1 MTFEGGERFARCP
14 DMDVLQELKDRLDAV
29 VRQLQEAL
37 SEAVLTRGE
46 VEQFSSTSKS
56 DVAAPSGTTDEPEK
70 T

>member
-1 MTFEGGERFARCP
+1 
-14 DMDVLQELKDRLDAV
+14 MDALQELKDRLDAV

-56 DVAAPSGTTDEPEK
+56 DVAAPSRTTDEPEK

>member
-1 MTFEGGERFARCP
+1 
-14 DMDVLQELKDRLDAV
+14 MDALQELKDRLDAV

-37 SEAVLTRGE
+37 SEAVHTRGE

-56 DVAAPSGTTDEPEK
+56 DVAAPSRTPDEPEK